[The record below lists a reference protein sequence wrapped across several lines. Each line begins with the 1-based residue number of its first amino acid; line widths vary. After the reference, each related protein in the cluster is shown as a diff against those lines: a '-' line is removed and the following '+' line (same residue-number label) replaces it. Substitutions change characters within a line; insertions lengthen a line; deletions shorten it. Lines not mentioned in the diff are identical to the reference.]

1 MPLLT
6 LAHFDQEVH
15 YLELLKVFLEALSLN
30 RQGRIPRPQ
39 TIKVDLVSR
48 KRPRLL
54 S

>member
-6 LAHFDQEVH
+6 FVRFDQEVH
-15 YLELLKVFLEALSLN
+15 YLELLKVFSEAPSLN
-30 RQGRIPRPQ
+30 QQGRIPRPQ